1 MKRVHVI
8 TTVARTMASGG
19 MWNMIFNRRGRKKR
33 KRGKKR
39 RCDVVPQGKM
49 RSPNEEERRLSI
61 HIV

>member
-1 MKRVHVI
+1 VKRE
-8 TTVARTMASGG
+8 RKGG
-19 MWNMIFNRRGRKKR
+19 ERERGESEKREERRERGKKER
-33 KRGKKR
+33 RGKKR